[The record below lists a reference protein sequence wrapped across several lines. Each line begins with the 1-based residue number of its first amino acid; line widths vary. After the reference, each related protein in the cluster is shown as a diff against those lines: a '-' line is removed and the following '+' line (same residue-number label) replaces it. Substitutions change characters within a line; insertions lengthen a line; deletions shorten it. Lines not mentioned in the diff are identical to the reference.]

1 MMKLTMPHPEFPGIS
16 NSFLRLSKPVSY
28 KHREINEHREMLFY
42 GAMFQLGDCV
52 LICFFVRSE
61 AAIRMCKFM

>member
-28 KHREINEHREMLFY
+28 KHREIYEHREMLFY
-42 GAMFQLGDCV
+42 GAMFQLGV
-52 LICFFVRSE
+52 VF
-61 AAIRMCKFM
+61 